1 MPLDATF
8 THFPD
13 QTVEVSLNGTM
24 TLGSSLKMLESQ
36 IRSAIS
42 DGARHVV
49 LNMEALSYMD
59 SAGLGF
65 LVLINAELASQAGSL
80 TLRNVNQRIRDL
92 LALTHTDSILKLDS

>member
-8 THFPD
+8 AHLPG

-36 IRSAIS
+36 IRSAIAE
-42 DGARHVV
+42 GARHVV
-49 LNMEALSYMD
+49 LNMESLSYMD

-65 LVLINAELASQAGSL
+65 LVLINAELTNHGGTL

-92 LALTHTDSILKLDS
+92 LALTHTDTILKLES